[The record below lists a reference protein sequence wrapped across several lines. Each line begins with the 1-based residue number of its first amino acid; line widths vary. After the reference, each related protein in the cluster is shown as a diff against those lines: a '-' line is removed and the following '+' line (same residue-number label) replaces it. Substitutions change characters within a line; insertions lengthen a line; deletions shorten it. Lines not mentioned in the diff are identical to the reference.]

1 MRITLLALLLSIASM
16 TYAQEPS
23 GRGQD
28 YELGGSLFR
37 TDSIDLLGLGGATL
51 DVGSA
56 TGYSLWGGYNF
67 GPHFSLLGDM
77 SQARPSYRA
86 TRVIAATGATQT
98 IHAKLDMSIVHVKGV
113 YNFLDGPLTP
123 FVELGA
129 GWAYLDSN
137 LLTGAV
143 STGCWFDPWW
153 GYICAR
159 FYDTYTETRPSYE
172 GGFGVQWEVSPGMLL
187 RASVERMR
195 IDASDSTPNANI
207 DVLRI
212 ATAWT
217 F

>member
-1 MRITLLALLLSIASM
+1 MRTTLLALLLSMAAAAF
-16 TYAQEPS
+16 AQEPS
-23 GRGQD
+23 RGGD
-28 YELGGSLFR
+28 YELGGSVFR

-56 TGYSLWGGYNF
+56 SGYSFWGGYNF

-77 SQARPSYRA
+77 SYARPSYRA
-86 TRVIAATGATQT
+86 TRVIAATGETQT
-98 IHAKLDMSIVHVKGV
+98 IRAKLDMSIVHVKGV
-113 YNFLDGPLTP
+113 YNFLSGPLTP

-129 GWAYLDSN
+129 GWTYLDSN

-153 GYICAR
+153 GYVCAR

-172 GGFGVQWEVSPGMLL
+172 GGFGVQWDISSGELL
-187 RASVERMR
+187 RASYERMR
-195 IDASDSTPNANI
+195 IDASESTPNADI
-207 DVLRI
+207 RVLRI
-212 ATAWT
+212 GLAWR